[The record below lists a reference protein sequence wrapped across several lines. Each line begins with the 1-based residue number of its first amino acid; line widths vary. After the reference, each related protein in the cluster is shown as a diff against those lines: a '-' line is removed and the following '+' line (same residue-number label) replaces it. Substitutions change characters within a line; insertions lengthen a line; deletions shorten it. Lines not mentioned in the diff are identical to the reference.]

1 MKPTREAEAGSG
13 TCPNPR
19 RWTAQASWPQ
29 RARRPA
35 MPRTQCSPSLHSIP
49 PLPVPLRRS
58 SSRALQPEPRSES
71 LACGDTSR
79 DGGEEGEGG
88 GPKVERDGGATAAPA
103 HAPVGL
109 LRQHLQR
116 HVCCRRGKGTIGAAC
131 GFAIAS
137 VERRG
142 QGMSWGDGGS
152 AAPVASG
159 DEEATGGWID
169 SHGTVR

>member
-1 MKPTREAEAGSG
+1 VDSTGFLAAARSPPSNASYTVLSE
-13 TCPNPR
+13 P
-19 RWTAQASWPQ
+19 AQ
-29 RARRPA
+29 
-35 MPRTQCSPSLHSIP
+35 HST
-49 PLPVPLRRS
+49 VTSTTTRRS